1 MRVEAVVVAEIVAAG
16 RIPERVGQLG
26 LGGGAHLR
34 VFDSEAQNRSTRGA
48 LERADQRI
56 IDIEH
61 DSRLGIQLRERAAP
75 AAGDRVDLTV
85 AVELVA
91 HQVGEQHRRRAHR
104 RRHVV
109 EGRLVGLEH
118 AHQPGGQPPACA
130 AGVDQRCQHAAHQV
144 GAGAVVQHPPPV
156 AREDAREHRR
166 GGRLAV
172 GAGDE
177 HRGVQLG
184 GQAADEIA
192 VEALGDQTGQRGAAA
207 AQQARRAPRQLARP
221 HAGESPG
228 RGGREPAACRLSA
241 HNAR

>member
-26 LGGGAHLR
+26 LGGGADGR
-34 VFDSEAQNRSTRGA
+34 IFDSEAQDGSARGA
-48 LERADQRI
+48 FERADQRI
-56 IDIEH
+56 IDVEH
-61 DSRLGIQLRERAAP
+61 DSRLRIQLRERAAP

-104 RRHVV
+104 RGHVV

-118 AHQPGGQPPACA
+118 ADQPGGQPPAGA
-130 AGVDQRCQHAAHQV
+130 AGVDQRRQHAAHQV
-144 GAGAVVQHPPPV
+144 GAGAVVQHAPSS

-166 GGRLAV
+166 GGGLAV

-192 VEALGDQTGQRGAAA
+192 VEALGDQTGQRSAAA
-207 AQQARRAPRQLARP
+207 AQQARRAPRQLAGP
-221 HAGESPG
+221 HAGQPPG
-228 RGGREPAACRLSA
+228 RGGREPAACRLGA